1 LSAASWDD
9 EFQNAISHPVRRK
22 IIELLQHENL
32 SFMTLLKVVDGKNHG
47 TLGYHLRAL
56 KEFIKIESSTNKYY
70 LTEKGRSLAAYI
82 QDLDYTLLASQ
93 KISRYIQS
101 LAVKEHAVAFYETDN
116 FKHQILTPFFKKG
129 LQRGEAVVYL
139 LPEAKLTSATR
150 EVQRFGI
157 DFDLMPMEAFT
168 VMSADDWYLKKGKAD
183 SKVIKDN
190 WMDLVKKRKKVG
202 FKGLRVAG
210 DVEPFYDSA
219 KNKELLEYE
228 ESLGRRFTFDIC
240 AVCLYNWNKFDK
252 KQFRQIYRCH
262 GHIISKSVFGST
274 KRFIFDKE
282 RPR

>member
-9 EFQNAISHPVRRK
+9 EFQNAVSHPVRRK

-56 KEFIKIESSTNKYY
+56 KEFIEIESSTNKYY

-282 RPR
+282 RLS

>member
-1 LSAASWDD
+1 MSAASWDD
-9 EFQNAISHPVRRK
+9 EFQNAVSHPVRRK

-56 KEFIKIESSTNKYY
+56 KEFIEIESSTNKYY

>member
-1 LSAASWDD
+1 MSAASWDD

-56 KEFIKIESSTNKYY
+56 KEFIEIESSTNKYY

-101 LAVKEHAVAFYETDN
+101 LAVKEHAVAFYETDD
-116 FKHQILTPFFKKG
+116 FKHQILTPFFKTG

-139 LPEAKLTSATR
+139 LPEAKLTSETR